1 MSNIFILRGFFKKIH
16 GLEIHTGIISSK
28 PYKRTSL
35 VVRTLGKKVTKEIV
49 QDEILT
55 IADIG
60 AKHEYGI
67 GVPKR
72 SFLKDY
78 FEENASNIHS
88 VIVRLISDI
97 DENLPDKLGLYFVGK
112 IQTRIS
118 NGISPPLTKSTL
130 LYKSRY
136 GKGLGKSTPL
146 ILTGQLRSSITYQV
160 HQKNHGGQP
169 LTVKDIL

>member
-1 MSNIFILRGFFKKIH
+1 MSNILILRSFFKKIQ
-16 GLEIHTGIISSK
+16 GLEIHTGIIASK
-28 PYKRTSL
+28 QYRHI
-35 VVRTLGKKVTKEIV
+35 KKSKQT
-49 QDEILT
+49 LT

-60 AKHEYGI
+60 ARHEYGL

-78 FEENASNIHS
+78 FNQNEGTIRTF
-88 VIVRLISDI
+88 IVRLIENI
-97 DENLPDKLGLYFVGK
+97 DRDLPDKLGLYFVGK
-112 IQTRIS
+112 IQRRIAD
-118 NGISPPLTKSTL
+118 GISPPLAKSTL
-130 LYKSRY
+130 LYKSYY

-160 HQKNHGGQP
+160 HQKNHGGHP